1 MAGLYGAFTTG
12 SVALTGGTAQT
23 VIQLVAPTNQRLRI
37 TEYEF
42 SFDGT
47 NSANTPANIKVE
59 RQTGG
64 TFTNNSI
71 APVKINDASNVA
83 ETLQA
88 TSNNTVTVEPSEGD
102 KLRYFSVP
110 VFGGTVIIPNPPG
123 QEDYVMGGTKLGIK
137 ITAAQ
142 SVNVFTTIR
151 YEE

>member
-1 MAGLYGAFTTG
+1 MAGLYGSFTTG
-12 SVALTGGTAQT
+12 AVALNSGTAQT
-23 VIQLVAPTNQRLRI
+23 VLQITAPTNQRLRI

-47 NSANTPANIKVE
+47 NSANTPASIKIE

-64 TFTNNSI
+64 TFTNNSV
-71 APVKINDASNVA
+71 APVKINDPSNVG

-88 TSNNTVTVEPSEGD
+88 TSNNTVTVEPTEGD
-102 KLRYFSVP
+102 KLRYISVP
-110 VFGGTVIIPNPPG
+110 VFGGTVILPQPPG

-137 ITAAQ
+137 ISAAQ
-142 SVNVFTTIR
+142 AVNVYVTVR